1 MARQG
6 KGVSHGGGGTRGG
19 GAKATPSR
27 GVSTRAGK
35 AGGMRGSGA
44 KANSASPPPSD
55 QIRKHGKV
63 PGPPPVAGKGNFKK
77 G

>member
-1 MARQG
+1 
-6 KGVSHGGGGTRGG
+6 
-19 GAKATPSR
+19 
-27 GVSTRAGK
+27 
-35 AGGMRGSGA
+35 MRGSGA